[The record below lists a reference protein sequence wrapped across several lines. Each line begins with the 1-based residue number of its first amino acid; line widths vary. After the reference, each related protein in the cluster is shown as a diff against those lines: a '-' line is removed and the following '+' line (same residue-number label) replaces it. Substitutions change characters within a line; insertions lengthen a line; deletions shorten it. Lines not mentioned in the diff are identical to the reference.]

1 MVTDGLEET
10 VAGQA
15 SRTIKT
21 ARAADRKAMTV
32 ISLLYNTS
40 ANEAP
45 SAPSAQARKYE
56 FQFSAPPATGYLNDL
71 SSSASDCSGICGTRL
86 VCDEVEVKKVAK
98 EAEVNAQ
105 A

>member
-45 SAPSAQARKYE
+45 SAPSAQAR
-56 FQFSAPPATGYLNDL
+56 
-71 SSSASDCSGICGTRL
+71 I
-86 VCDEVEVKKVAK
+86 
-98 EAEVNAQ
+98 
-105 A
+105 